1 MKVFNQL
8 DRIDKFNRL
17 MIQRRTGAPV
27 EFAYRLGVSRTSLYE
42 LIDELR
48 SHGAPIVYSKSEK
61 TYYFSRP
68 YEISISCIMR
78 PLTVEEVK
86 EYNGGGIFPK
96 ILFSRT
102 LQNDLSMVTLP
113 C

>member
-8 DRIDKFNRL
+8 DRIEKFYRL
-17 MIQRRTGAPV
+17 MSQRRTGAPV
-27 EFAYRLGVSRTSLYE
+27 EFAYQLGVSRTSLYE

-48 SHGAPIVYSKSEK
+48 SRGAPIVYSKSEK

-78 PLTVEEVK
+78 PLSVEEVK
-86 EYNGGGIFPK
+86 EYNGGGIFSR

-102 LQNDLSMVTLP
+102 LQNDLGMVTLP

>member
-48 SHGAPIVYSKSEK
+48 SHGVPIVYSKSEK

-78 PLTVEEVK
+78 PLTTEELK
-86 EYNGGGIFPK
+86 EYTGGGFFSR
-96 ILFSRT
+96 ILFFRT
-102 LQNDLSMVTLP
+102 LQSDLSMVTLP